1 MIIILKGFT
10 VLVTLVVASL
20 IWTFLDEEAPQVT
33 EFLRW
38 VFAIVVLIL
47 CITFLCFGL
56 GLIVEEVTR

>member
-1 MIIILKGFT
+1 MVIILKGFA
-10 VLVTLVVASL
+10 VLVTIIVASF
-20 IWTFLDEEAPQVT
+20 IWTFLDESFPQVT

-38 VFAIVVLIL
+38 VFAIGVLIL